1 MKFFG
6 AVAALVLS
14 ISAQAATL
22 VTNAKG
28 YTLDQLGRLQKFD
41 ALLVGDD
48 GRVVATGKSA
58 ALKKRAAG
66 ALVVDAN
73 GATLLPGLIDAHGHV
88 MGLGEQA
95 LAVDLTDT
103 RSLDA
108 ALAKIRDYAAANPDA
123 PWILGRGWNQVLWN
137 LDRFPTAA
145 ELDGA
150 IKDRPA
156 FLERIDGHA
165 GWANSKALA
174 IAGVSKK
181 TADPAGGRL
190 DRDAVGAPMGVFVD
204 AASAL
209 ITRHIPASTT
219 EQREQML
226 ARSLAILSSVGL
238 TSVHDAGMTADDW
251 TLYSSFAENGRMTS
265 RIYAMIGGT
274 GADFEKLAKKGP
286 IVSRAHDLLSMR
298 SVKLYMD
305 GALGSRGAALLAPYA
320 DATDQT
326 GLMLAND
333 TKLKNQIS
341 LAMYKG
347 FQVNVHAI
355 GDAANRIVLDAFAQ
369 VQPYYAHKDLRNRI
383 EHAQVIDPADI
394 PRFRALGIIASM
406 QPTHATSDKTMAEV
420 RLGPDRLAGAYA
432 WRTLLKSG
440 ARLAGGSDFPVEP
453 PNPFYGWHAAV
464 TRQDRANTPP
474 EGWRAAEALTRL
486 EAFRL
491 FTLDAAYAAHQEN
504 IIGSLEPGK
513 WADFILVD
521 QDPFTVV
528 AADIWKTQVQETW
541 LAGRQVFTATPHISL
556 QPLQN

>member
-1 MKFFG
+1 MRFWG
-6 AVAALVLS
+6 AVAALVVS
-14 ISAQAATL
+14 FSAQAATL

-28 YTLDQLGRLQKFD
+28 YTLDSLGRLQKFD

-58 ALKKRAAG
+58 ALKKRAREA
-66 ALVVDAN
+66 VEVDAN
-73 GATLLPGLIDAHGHV
+73 GTTLLPGLIDAHGHV

-103 RSLDA
+103 RSLDE

-123 PWILGRGWNQVLWN
+123 RWIVGRGWNQVLWS

-174 IAGVSKK
+174 IAKVSKR

-190 DRDAVGAPMGVFVD
+190 DRNADGEPMGVFVD
-204 AASAL
+204 AASGL
-209 ITRHIPASTT
+209 ITRHIPASTP
-219 EQREQML
+219 EQRGRML
-226 ARSLAILSSVGL
+226 ARSLSILSSVGL
-238 TSVHDAGMTADDW
+238 TSVHDAGITADDW
-251 TLYSSFAENGRMTS
+251 TLYSEFAENGRMTT

-274 GADFEKLAKKGP
+274 GTDFEKLAKKGP
-286 IVSRAHDLLSMR
+286 IVSRANDLLSMR

-305 GALGSRGAALLAPYA
+305 GALGSRGAALLAPYT
-320 DATDQT
+320 DAPDQK
-326 GLMLAND
+326 GLMFAND
-333 TKLKNQIS
+333 AKLKNQMS

-355 GDAANRIVLDAFAQ
+355 GDAANRVVLDAFAE
-369 VQPYYAHKDLRNRI
+369 VQPYYAHKNLRNRI
-383 EHAQVIDPADI
+383 EHAQVIDPVDM
-394 PRFRALGIIASM
+394 PRFRALGVIASL
-406 QPTHATSDKTMAEV
+406 QPTHATSDKNMAEA
-420 RLGPDRLAGAYA
+420 RLGPERLTGAYA

-464 TRQDRANTPP
+464 TRQDRSDLPTG
-474 EGWRAAEALTRL
+474 GWRPAEALTRL

-521 QDPFTVV
+521 QDPFTVDT
-528 AADIWKTQVQETW
+528 ANIWKTRVLETW